1 MTKVKV
7 YVKQDI
13 LVAVVVDT
21 EDSSISS
28 DYVLRP
34 KEYLGLDG
42 GQSYDQDFPEIY
54 PVNDLNYKWSCMQ
67 VKPIARPSCSFELYR
82 DPARQVVVRN

>member
-1 MTKVKV
+1 MSNSPRLMRLAANVLLPGNTYDVSLTARKRGSTISTMTKVKV

-54 PVNDLNYKWSCMQ
+54 K
-67 VKPIARPSCSFELYR
+67 
-82 DPARQVVVRN
+82 